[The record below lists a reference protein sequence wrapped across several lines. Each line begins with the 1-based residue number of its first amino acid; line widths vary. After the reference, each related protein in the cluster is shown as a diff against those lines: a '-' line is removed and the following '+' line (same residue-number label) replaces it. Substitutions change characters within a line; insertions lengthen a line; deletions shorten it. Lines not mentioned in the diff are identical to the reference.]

1 MLRTILLTCI
11 ALLLATTAIAND
23 GGKYYGDNPPKQ
35 ADILS
40 GYSPESVR
48 DRLDATPLQP
58 IEGIWEYPDEMMTV
72 VVERF
77 TSPQFSHKLKYRIVL
92 IDSEDLSL
100 LPGTVIGY
108 VAESADNSKFELWL
122 YSEQDGINL
131 LGPGKCIATL
141 NGDGTSLIFKR
152 SSLKTR
158 VRFNLTRFLPKLFRF
173 ISISPYIDKEELPVG
188 FSKIYPAF
196 DDNESLH
203 HEIRYL

>member
-1 MLRTILLTCI
+1 MI
-11 ALLLATTAIAND
+11 ARR
-23 GGKYYGDNPPKQ
+23 
-35 ADILS
+35 
-40 GYSPESVR
+40 E
-48 DRLDATPLQP
+48 
-58 IEGIWEYPDEMMTV
+58 IWEYPDEMMTV

-173 ISISPYIDKEELPVG
+173 ISVSPYIDKEELPVG